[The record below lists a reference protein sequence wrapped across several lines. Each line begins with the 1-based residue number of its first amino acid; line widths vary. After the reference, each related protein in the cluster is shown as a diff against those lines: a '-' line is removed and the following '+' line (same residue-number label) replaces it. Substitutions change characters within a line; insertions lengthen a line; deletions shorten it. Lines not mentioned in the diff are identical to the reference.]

1 MDIKFAVYVEQGTWD
16 TYRKVLDSLWNTKEE
31 AETRLQQIH
40 SYWDTAVELF
50 ETEPEE
56 GKRSNS
62 LFWETITPSI
72 EEIIVTETL
81 ELSSF
86 LPYYM
91 RELEKTVP
99 NVTEDDYIETSELR
113 NHADK
118 LINEY
123 LVSDED
129 TKKKM
134 REFILKTY
142 AAAWGTVTEPSPF
155 S

>member
-31 AETRLQQIH
+31 AETRLQKIQT
-40 SYWDTAVELF
+40 YWDTAVELL

-72 EEIIVTETL
+72 EELVVTETL

-91 RELEKTVP
+91 LELEKTVP
-99 NVTEDDYIETSELR
+99 NATKDDYIDTPALQS
-113 NHADK
+113 HADK

-142 AAAWGTVTEPSPF
+142 AAELGTVTEPSPF